1 MGKEELIRNIE
12 TGKVKVIT
20 NAQMWVTIVIFLFTT
35 VFGAGVV
42 YATIGQRLNIVESKV
57 QTLEEKESSTSI
69 KQSVIKEI
77 RDKQW
82 HEIQMNMKNI
92 CKALNIPY
100 EKID

>member
-1 MGKEELIRNIE
+1 MSKEELIKNIE

-20 NAQMWVTIVIFLFTT
+20 NAQMWITIVIFLFTT

-57 QTLEEKESSTSI
+57 QTLEEKESNTLL

>member
-1 MGKEELIRNIE
+1 MSKEELIKNIE
-12 TGKVKVIT
+12 MGKVKVIT

-57 QTLEEKESSTSI
+57 QTLEEKESNTLL

>member
-1 MGKEELIRNIE
+1 MSKEELIKNIE

-57 QTLEEKESSTSI
+57 QTLEEKESNTLL

>member
-1 MGKEELIRNIE
+1 MSKEELIKNIE

-42 YATIGQRLNIVESKV
+42 YATIGQRLNVVEGKV
-57 QTLEEKESSTSI
+57 QSLEEKELSNNV
-69 KQSVIKEI
+69 KQGVIKET